1 MRNSITYYIICI
13 VLGAII
19 GWLCRGCYFRDIK
32 GTMQRDTVV
41 KYEKI
46 PYSRLEL
53 AANTYKLDLPKTGKT
68 ELVFIP
74 EHSTTIIYRDS
85 VRYVT
90 YPRDYFYTS
99 TNEVEIWYSGIDSTI
114 DSLNVIQKTANITE
128 TYTPREKRSALS
140 IGIEANYSYA
150 FRMPLQAKYAYKLI
164 PWLSVYGY
172 AEYEPFT
179 KQFGAGLGTEI
190 TIEF

>member
-1 MRNSITYYIICI
+1 
-13 VLGAII
+13 
-19 GWLCRGCYFRDIK
+19 
-32 GTMQRDTVV
+32 MQRDTVV

-128 TYTPREKRSALS
+128 TYTPREKRNALS

-164 PWLSVYGY
+164 PWLSVYSY
-172 AEYEPFT
+172 AEYEPFA